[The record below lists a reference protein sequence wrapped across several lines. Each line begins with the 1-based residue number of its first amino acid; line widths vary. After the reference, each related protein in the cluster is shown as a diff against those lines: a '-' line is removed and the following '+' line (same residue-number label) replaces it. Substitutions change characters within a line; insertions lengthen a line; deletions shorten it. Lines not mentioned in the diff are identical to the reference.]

1 MLDGIGFNPPSGL
14 GGAYIE
20 IGLNAMPL
28 PGCIGRIGRPAA
40 QHQEWI
46 QSTDSPCLL
55 DPLGE
60 WKTLRRASHPL
71 QGFETLGE
79 DKTDATLIP
88 MDARQQMMWEFDFAQ
103 QAARS
108 DFSFALAAP
117 ISVDSGPTLP
127 RQIQLY
133 PTLPGPVESLTPSLD
148 GSNLLYQLVS

>member
-1 MLDGIGFNPPSGL
+1 MSELYLPMLDGIGFNPPSGL

-71 QGFETLGE
+71 QGFEVWNLVALLRLTDSWKKKRTPWGFEWGALERCRIHYWISIWFTNFLVLLLGFE
-79 DKTDATLIP
+79 RWPFNTIDL
-88 MDARQQMMWEFDFAQ
+88 RG
-103 QAARS
+103 R
-108 DFSFALAAP
+108 
-117 ISVDSGPTLP
+117 
-127 RQIQLY
+127 
-133 PTLPGPVESLTPSLD
+133 
-148 GSNLLYQLVS
+148 

>member
-1 MLDGIGFNPPSGL
+1 MSELYLPMLDGIGFNPPSGL

-71 QGFETLGE
+71 QGFE
-79 DKTDATLIP
+79 
-88 MDARQQMMWEFDFAQ
+88 
-103 QAARS
+103 
-108 DFSFALAAP
+108 
-117 ISVDSGPTLP
+117 V
-127 RQIQLY
+127 
-133 PTLPGPVESLTPSLD
+133 
-148 GSNLLYQLVS
+148 